1 MVTAL
6 AGLETGTITPKTKI
20 NDTGVFRKYNS
31 SWKCWNRHGH
41 GYLNVSQAIEHSC
54 NYFFYDLGD
63 RLGIDN
69 LAKYSYYLGLGH
81 KTGIELKGE
90 IDGVLASNEIAKQEN
105 RVWNPGETI
114 SAAIGQSYNTFT
126 PLQMAKY
133 VAMIANRGKNLDVTI
148 VKSIINPDGSEVS
161 RDEYESYVN
170 EKLGLQ
176 QENVEEMNF
185 KEENIEAILEGM
197 RGVTS
202 ESGGTAY
209 STFRNFNIEVG
220 GKTGSAQ
227 TGVQGKTNAWFV
239 GFAPFDDPE
248 IAIVV
253 FVRNGGHGSYT
264 AEVARDIIAQYFGM
278 NTNQVTEN
286 TIAIPTVQIIN

>member
-1 MVTAL
+1 MEEISNMNFDHLSFSTFMKRLSNWVL
-6 AGLETGTITPKTKI
+6 
-20 NDTGVFRKYNS
+20 ND
-31 SWKCWNRHGH
+31 
-41 GYLNVSQAIEHSC
+41 
-54 NYFFYDLGD
+54 
-63 RLGIDN
+63 GIDMGVKLIIGVLVIAIGFKIIN
-69 LAKYSYYLGLGH
+69 NISKKFLKFA
-81 KTGIELKGE
+81 ELKA
-90 IDGVLASNEIAKQEN
+90 V
-105 RVWNPGETI
+105 
-114 SAAIGQSYNTFT
+114 
-126 PLQMAKY
+126 
-133 VAMIANRGKNLDVTI
+133 DVTI

-286 TIAIPTVQIIN
+286 TTAIPTVQIIN